1 MKLRTFLTLV
11 TILGFINSP
20 VKADSGSSLENTVAT
35 SSDAVYVLE
44 EGGTV
49 LNQYNSSDMSTANS
63 VTLSTKARGLIVS
76 GDQPIVVTKTKG
88 SYTLSAYDPS
98 TLTLTGETSISI
110 NADKKSGKGGKK
122 NDDDDDDSNDDDSN
136 DDDSNDD

>member
-1 MKLRTFLTLV
+1 MTLV

-63 VTLSTKARGLIVS
+63 VTLSTKARGVIVS

-110 NADKKSGKGGKK
+110 NADKKSGKGSKK
-122 NDDDDDDSNDDDSN
+122 NDDDDSNDDDSN